1 MPQLYPSGS
10 NCIKVLVT
18 LVSAL
23 LFHFS
28 ALGTDTDSFSTI
40 VSSTDSLDT
49 KTAVAPCPRRIQ
61 IPSAYIELCAG
72 ISKTLEASSQS
83 GAVSFSWTSTDP
95 HFGTPTTQSVTVSP
109 PVGRWEHYV
118 KGFDADGCE
127 VTTQQISVVVAEK
140 RVLNVTTSFNNEC
153 AGSQNYI
160 RVAGGFRNYYCNGVE
175 FFNQSLPVK
184 PETTTTYQITA
195 TEYLGCTDAVS
206 VTIDVRPKPVVAVTA
221 DSPTFSCKGESIDI
235 GITGAVAYS
244 WYDPYGLPHEF
255 INNETVRVKP
265 IGAVTYRLTGL
276 SEFGCRSVIDV
287 PITVKELPEVTINAP
302 DEACADV
309 PFELSAEGAVSY
321 TWEAGDGLG
330 ETTGPLVAATPRDP
344 EGDREAVYQV
354 TGTDA
359 YGCTNTASEWVGIQR
374 HELRMVVWASSPE
387 TCAGQSISV
396 QALQGSGT
404 TPYIWD
410 NGITETTSLARV
422 SPLVTTTYTV
432 TNTSELGCVGR
443 GSQTIVVDT
452 PIITLSAS
460 TTEFCAGVTST
471 LTAEGAVQFTWSGP
485 SLSSR
490 NGSSI
495 TANPS
500 ETAEY
505 TVSGRNER
513 GCTGTSSIILNVN
526 HPAITVNTSDPDVC
540 AGESATLTAGG
551 GTSYIWDSN
560 QTLSADNGAVVIAT
574 PLRSTTYRVTG
585 TDANGCSQSQ
595 SVIVNAHSPTLLL
608 TGSNNICIGKS
619 TEIKVSGADSYI
631 WESNSTLD
639 KLRGATVTAT
649 PLINTIYS
657 VTGTD
662 ANGCVAEKTFAVA
675 VNALPEIGL
684 SATPEQVCAG
694 GSTTIKATGASSYKW
709 EVSSELSSTS
719 GSSVVATPV
728 TSAVYRV
735 VGTDAN
741 GCVASNN
748 IEITVNLPP
757 FFTVSTNNDF
767 ICAGASTTLS
777 ARGTTFYDWS
787 PSDGLNTNSGPDVI
801 ASPSQTTTYSVTTYD
816 GNGCTNT
823 KTIVVNVTQIPKPQ
837 ITADGPTELC
847 FGSTALLTA
856 NGLLSNPAVHFD
868 GNDTHMDF
876 NRNISQDFTIEY
888 WLKTTDRG
896 NDGAQWFNGKGIV
909 DGDVGGVNMDFGT
922 SLLGSKLAFGIG
934 GGYNNADHT
943 IQSTSDINTGVW
955 NHIAV
960 TRSMSTKIVRIFI
973 NGVEEAAAIGNNPY
987 ALGTPT
993 FLRVAGI
1000 ASGGGGLRASIDEL
1014 RIWNR
1019 ERTGREIR
1027 DDMDKELPEGTP
1039 SLVDYFRFD
1048 EGQGDWTVNQTNQ
1061 NQQARF
1067 SRNINWTTRT
1077 SPKPA
1082 DVNYTYSWSSGQ
1094 NTSDIV
1100 ASEGEYVV
1108 YVTDAQGCSNYSDPV
1123 SVSFS
1128 GSVPTSGLIMVSSEI
1143 ARNESEYIVTA
1154 DCELIARLESIG
1166 EESAVAGTVKG
1177 KVWIE
1182 SEQPDNYIKRHYEIT
1197 PVTNASTATGRLT
1210 LYYTQQDFDD
1220 YNAKNTVKFPRWP
1233 GDEINYANV
1242 FIHKISGESSDGTGS
1257 PSSYPGAGMTI
1268 ERNELYVRWND
1279 AIQLWEVNFEV
1290 NGFSGFFLKSQST
1303 SLPVKLVSFSGKKA
1317 DTKRALLT
1325 WTTADEKDFTGFEI
1339 QKSAD
1344 AKSFEKIGNVTSKSL
1359 KNSHLTSY
1367 SFVDNY
1373 ASESVAYYR
1382 LKLMDDDGQFIY
1394 SKIISLHGEN
1404 EEDIVGEFYPNPVV
1418 AEKVSVDVL
1427 SATAGTY
1434 RVSVIDMLGVERTIM
1449 DVKVLSGQ
1457 TKVQLNT
1464 SDLRKGVNIVRFK
1477 QDKRDFVRKLIRP

>member
-1 MPQLYPSGS
+1 MPQLYAPDSK
-10 NCIKVLVT
+10 CIKILFT
-18 LVSAL
+18 FISAL
-23 LFHFS
+23 LFHVG
-28 ALGTDTDSFSTI
+28 ALAADTDSLATI
-40 VSSTDSLDT
+40 ALSTDSLAD
-49 KTAVAPCPRRIQ
+49 KTAEFVCPRRIQ
-61 IPSAYIELCAG
+61 IGSGYFELCNG
-72 ISKTLEASSQS
+72 LSKTLEASSQS

-95 HFGTPTTQSVTVSP
+95 NFGTPTTQSVTVTP

-140 RVLNVTTSFNNEC
+140 RVLNVTTSFNDEC

-195 TEYLGCTDAVS
+195 TEYLGCTAAVS
-206 VTIDVRPKPVVAVTA
+206 VTIDVKPKPVIAVTA
-221 DSPTFSCKGESIDI
+221 NSPTFSCRGESIDI
-235 GITGAVAYS
+235 GINGAVAYS

-265 IGAVTYRLTGL
+265 IGAVTYRLTGI
-276 SEFGCRSVIDV
+276 SEFGCRSTIDV

-330 ETTGPLVAATPRDP
+330 ETTGSLVTATPTDP
-344 EGDREAVYQV
+344 EGDREAVYNV

-387 TCAGQSISV
+387 TCAGQSISI

-452 PIITLSAS
+452 PVITLSAS
-460 TTEFCAGVTST
+460 DTEFCAGVTST

-485 SLSSR
+485 SISSR

-495 TANPS
+495 TASPS

-560 QTLSADNGAVVIAT
+560 QTLSADNGEVVIAT
-574 PLRSTTYRVTG
+574 PLSTTTYRVTG
-585 TDANGCSQSQ
+585 TDANGCTQSQ
-595 SVIVNAHSPTLLL
+595 SVTVNAHSPTVILA
-608 TGSNNICIGKS
+608 GSNSICIGNNTS
-619 TEIKVSGADSYI
+619 ITASGADSYV

-639 KLRGATVTAT
+639 QLTGATVTAT
-649 PLINTIYS
+649 PLTNTVYS

-662 ANGCVAEKTFAVA
+662 VNGCIAEKSFSVV

-694 GSTTIKATGASSYKW
+694 SFTTISATGASSYKW
-709 EVSSELSSTS
+709 DASSELSSTS

-757 FFTVSTNNDF
+757 FFTVSTNNDM
-767 ICAGASTTLS
+767 ICAGGSTTLS

-787 PSDGLNTNSGPDVI
+787 PSDGLNTNSGQDVI
-801 ASPSQTTTYSVTTYD
+801 ASPGQTTTYSVTTYD

-823 KTIVVNVTQIPKPQ
+823 KTITVNVTQTPKPQ
-837 ITADGPTELC
+837 ITANGPTELC
-847 FGSTALLTA
+847 FGSTVLLTA
-856 NGLLSNPAVHFD
+856 NGLLSNPAVYFD
-868 GNDTHMDF
+868 GNDAQMDF
-876 NRNISQDFTIEY
+876 NRQISEDFTIEY

-896 NDGAQWFNGKGIV
+896 NEGSQWFNGKGIV

-934 GGYNNADHT
+934 GGYTQADHT

-993 FLRVAGI
+993 FLRVAGL

-1014 RIWNR
+1014 RVWNR
-1019 ERTGREIR
+1019 ERTGMEIL
-1027 DDMDKELPEGTP
+1027 DDMDKVLPEGTP
-1039 SLVDYFRFD
+1039 SLVNYFRFE
-1048 EGQGDWTVNQTNQ
+1048 EGQGDWTVNQADQ
-1061 NQQARF
+1061 NQEARF
-1067 SRNINWTTRT
+1067 SKSIDWTTRT

-1082 DVNYTYSWSSGQ
+1082 DGNNTYSWNSGQ
-1094 NTSDIV
+1094 TTSDIV
-1100 ASEGEYVV
+1100 AGEGEYVV

-1123 SVSFS
+1123 SISFS
-1128 GSVPTSGLIMVSSEI
+1128 GSVPTSGLTSVSSEI

-1154 DCELIARLESIG
+1154 DCELIARLESVG
-1166 EESAVAGTVKG
+1166 EESPVAGTVQG

-1182 SEQPDNYIKRHYEIT
+1182 SVQPANYLKRHYEIT
-1197 PVTNASTATGRLT
+1197 PGTNASNATGRLT

-1220 YNAKNTVKFPRWP
+1220 YNAVNSVKFPTWY
-1233 GDEINYANV
+1233 GDEMNYANIFV
-1242 FIHKISGESSDGTGS
+1242 DKISGVSSDGTGR
-1257 PSSYPGAGMTI
+1257 PSSYLGTSMTI
-1268 ERNELYVRWND
+1268 DRSELFVRWNQET
-1279 AIQLWEVNFEV
+1279 ALWEVNFNV

-1303 SLPVKLVSFSGKKA
+1303 SLPVKLVSFSGKKT
-1317 DTKRALLT
+1317 DTKKALLT
-1325 WTTADEKDFTGFEI
+1325 WTTADEQDFAGFEI
-1339 QKSAD
+1339 QKSVD
-1344 AKSFEKIGNVTSKSL
+1344 AKSFERIGNVASKSL
-1359 KNSHLTSY
+1359 KDSYLTSY
-1367 SFVDNY
+1367 SFVDKY
-1373 ASESVAYYR
+1373 AAESVGYYR
-1382 LKLMDDDGQFIY
+1382 LKLMDNDGKFSY
-1394 SKIISLHGEN
+1394 SKIISLTGDN
-1404 EEDIVGEFYPNPVV
+1404 EADFVGEFYPNPVV

-1427 SATAGTY
+1427 AAAAGTY
-1434 RVSVIDMLGVERTIM
+1434 RVSVIDMLGIERAIM

-1457 TKVQLNT
+1457 TKVQINT
-1464 SDLRKGVNIVRFK
+1464 SDLRNGVNIVRFK
-1477 QDKRDFVRKLIRP
+1477 QDNREFVRKLIRP